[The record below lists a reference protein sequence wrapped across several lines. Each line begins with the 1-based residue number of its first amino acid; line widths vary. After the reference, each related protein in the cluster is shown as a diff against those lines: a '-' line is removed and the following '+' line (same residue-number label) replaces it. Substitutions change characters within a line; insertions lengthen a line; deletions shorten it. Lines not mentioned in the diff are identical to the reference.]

1 MEFFSFLLFSYLRDD
16 FAQHHIRHNA
26 HHHHHRHQQHN
37 EKNHHN
43 AKSNG
48 KAHPSMVEH
57 HNNIEMDN
65 SGSHSQ
71 PNMWQ
76 IFGQTIKSDDTTHFD
91 GEQLL
96 DKMQHLQQQ
105 NPNEQTANCP
115 KCRNQP
121 ELRMTEK
128 EFTKLRIEYV
138 KNQILKKLQLTER
151 PKVSAAH
158 LPRPIAE
165 GSMISDDDYE
175 EQQQNHAFEQFY
187 GKTTQKIIFLELGE

>member
-1 MEFFSFLLFSYLRDD
+1 MQPPQ
-16 FAQHHIRHNA
+16 QHHIHHNA
-26 HHHHHRHQQHN
+26 HHHRHHHN
-37 EKNHHN
+37 AKNHHN
-43 AKSNG
+43 SKSNA
-48 KAHPSMVEH
+48 KAHHSTNVEH
-57 HNNIEMDN
+57 HNNIETDN

-76 IFGQTIKSDDTTHFD
+76 ILGQTIKSDDTNHFD
-91 GEQLL
+91 GQQML
-96 DKMQHLQQQ
+96 DKMEHLQHQQQQQ
-105 NPNEQTANCP
+105 NQNEPTANCP

-138 KNQILKKLQLTER
+138 KNQILKKLQMTER

-165 GSMISDDDYE
+165 GSMILDDDE

-187 GKTTQKIIFLELGE
+187 GKTTQKIIFLEMGEFCIKI